1 MEEPMTMPN
10 LKKALSPRVVFMAV
24 VMMLLITTVANSQQC
39 PMMEMVAN
47 KIITKYQSMTCEQ
60 LMQSKKTP
68 PSGQEAE
75 MMAKAV
81 AQLKQ
86 DPAMRQAFINK
97 VAPPIANKMF
107 DCGLIP

>member
-1 MEEPMTMPN
+1 MVSN
-10 LKKALSPRVVFMAV
+10 LKKAITPRVVFMAV
-24 VMMLLITTVANSQQC
+24 VMTLVVTNVANSQQY
-39 PMMEMVAN
+39 PLMEQIAAKVIA
-47 KIITKYQSMTCEQ
+47 KYQGMSCQQ
-60 LMQSKKTP
+60 LAQSKKTP

-81 AQLKQ
+81 AQLKAN
-86 DPAMRQAFINK
+86 PPMREAFIAK

>member
-1 MEEPMTMPN
+1 MVSK
-10 LKKALSPRVVFMAV
+10 LKEVFSPRIAFMAV
-24 VMMLLITTVANSQQC
+24 VMTLLITTVANSQQY
-39 PMMEMVAN
+39 PIMEQVAA
-47 KIITKYQSMTCEQ
+47 KVIAKYQGMSCQQ
-60 LMQSKKTP
+60 LAQSKKTP

-81 AQLKQ
+81 QQLKANPQ
-86 DPAMRQAFINK
+86 MREAFISK

>member
-1 MEEPMTMPN
+1 MSVPS
-10 LKKALSPRVVFMAV
+10 LKKTITPSVVFMAV
-24 VMMLLITTVANSQQC
+24 VMTLLITTVANSQQY
-39 PMMEMVAN
+39 PIMERVAA
-47 KIITKYQSMTCEQ
+47 KVIAKYQGMSCQQ
-60 LMQSKKTP
+60 LAQSKKTP

-81 AQLKQ
+81 QQLKANPQ
-86 DPAMRQAFINK
+86 MREAFIAK

>member
-1 MEEPMTMPN
+1 MSK
-10 LKKALSPRVVFMAV
+10 LKQVLTPRVAFMAV
-24 VMMLLITTVANSQQC
+24 VVTLLVTTVANSQQY
-39 PMMEMVAN
+39 PLMDQIAAKVIA
-47 KIITKYQSMTCEQ
+47 KYQGMSCQQ
-60 LMQSKKTP
+60 LQQSKKTP

-81 AQLKQ
+81 AALKANPQ
-86 DPAMRQAFINK
+86 MREAFIAK

>member
-1 MEEPMTMPN
+1 MTTQTI
-10 LKKALSPRVVFMAV
+10 KKAAPRVVVLAFVGMS
-24 VMMLLITTVANSQQC
+24 MLGGVGNSQQT
-39 PMMEMVAN
+39 PQYPLMEMIAN
-47 KIITKYQSMTCEQ
+47 KVIAKYQGMSCQQ
-60 LMQSKKTP
+60 LQQSKKTP

-81 AQLKQ
+81 TQLKQ